1 MSQINNMHDV
11 LNAIIREALD
21 PDPESEMDQME
32 VQKDREMLIDIDL
45 ATDPLAYVHFAEKID
60 EISYRT
66 IEAVF
71 EAIEAGIENFLQRI
85 LRGFGPNLWK
95 AIHFFLVCIEHLDV
109 EKEEFDKV
117 CETLKA
123 FCDKLLTKEKDKFV
137 VFFENMVLEKLV
149 EIIRGADTHQKREAV
164 VPILYYFFPPEPTA
178 YHQAIKLFK
187 ERLNNMEIFVQ
198 SLCTLIMTEQ
208 TETDANRNLIK
219 DFKFYA
225 KLAIKDKKPT
235 IRLSGLLLMHR
246 LTKLDSDWVQKVMI
260 RYFDCVSPDDYWENR
275 IMVVVV
281 YTTLLQKLTQTE
293 LYQVH
298 VKMVPSDLPKAV
310 TVENEMLIKVMKEV
324 IDQMAVVIGKVLKKN
339 LNPDL
344 LRISMIHLI
353 DVIGDSKVLVGIF
366 LELLLKSSPED
377 RRWVLEDGRDPDGFE
392 ERYIVS
398 TRNSIRYRCSLDMKA
413 LQSSSLDILSEMAVR
428 VRSIPPGSFRSNY
441 LDVLSFCMNTEGENL
456 EKLNIEVFDSLINNS
471 LDHILHGMTDP
482 ELVEA
487 CSDILEKYTRYY
499 LREDVL
505 IQDLEKRLGETF
517 IEIFTQDDDLVKEES
532 QMFLERLKKE
542 YTADKPVYER
552 FCKMCSKICMVANS
566 KSIPNEYGEYLER
579 ELGFEG
585 ASIGH
590 IQED

>member
-1 MSQINNMHDV
+1 MHDV
-11 LNAIIREALD
+11 LNAIIREALE
-21 PDPESEMDQME
+21 PDPESEVDQIE
-32 VQKDREMLIDIDL
+32 VQKDREILIDIEL
-45 ATDPLAYVHFAEKID
+45 LTDPLAYVHFAERID

-66 IEAVF
+66 VEAVF

-95 AIHFFLVCIEHLDV
+95 AIHFFLVCIENLSV

-137 VFFENMVLEKLV
+137 VFFENMVLDKLV
-149 EIIRGADTHQKREAV
+149 EIIKRADTHQKREAV
-164 VPILYYFFPPEPTA
+164 VPILYYFFPAEPSA

-187 ERLNNMEIFVQ
+187 ERTNDMEIFVQ

-208 TETDANRNLIK
+208 TENEGNRNLIK

-246 LTKLDSDWVQKVMI
+246 LCLLDSDWVQKVMI
-260 RYFDCVSPDDYWENR
+260 RYFDCVSADDYWENR

-281 YTTLLQKLTQTE
+281 YTALLQKLTQTE

-310 TVENEMLIKVMKEV
+310 TVENEMLIKVMKEI
-324 IDQMAVVIGKVLKKN
+324 IDQIAVTISKVLKKN

-344 LRISMIHLI
+344 LRISMIHLV
-353 DVIGDSKVLVGIF
+353 DVIGDSRSLVSIF
-366 LELLLKSSPED
+366 LDLLLKASPDD
-377 RRWVLEDGRDPDGFE
+377 RRWVLEDGQDRDGFD

-398 TRNSIRYRCSLDMKA
+398 TRNSIRYRCSLNTRA
-413 LQSSSLDILSEMAVR
+413 LQASSLELLSELAGR
-428 VRSIPPGSFRSNY
+428 VRHIPAGGFRSNY
-441 LDVLSFCMNTEGENL
+441 LDVLSFCMNTESENL

-471 LDHILHGMTDP
+471 LEHILHGLTDP
-482 ELVEA
+482 ELAEA
-487 CSDILEKYTRYY
+487 CSSILEKYTRYY

-505 IQDLEKRLGETF
+505 IQDLEKRLGETL
-517 IEIFTQDDDLVKEES
+517 IEVFTQDDDLVKEEC
-532 QMFLERLKKE
+532 QLFLERLKRE

-552 FCKMCSKICMVANS
+552 FCKMCSKIGMVANT

-585 ASIGH
+585 PGGAH
-590 IQED
+590 NNED

>member
-1 MSQINNMHDV
+1 MHDV
-11 LNAIIREALD
+11 LNAIIREALE
-21 PDPESEMDQME
+21 PDPESEVDQIE
-32 VQKDREMLIDIDL
+32 VQKDREMLIDVDL
-45 ATDPLAYVHFAEKID
+45 SADPLAYVHFAERIN

-95 AIHFFLVCIEHLDV
+95 AIHFFLVCLENLDV

-123 FCDKLLTKEKDKFV
+123 FCDKLLSKEKDKFV

-149 EIIRGADTHQKREAV
+149 EIIRKADTHQKREAV
-164 VPILYYFFPPEPTA
+164 VPVLYYFFPAEPSA
-178 YHQAIKLFK
+178 YHQAIKIFK
-187 ERLNNMEIFVQ
+187 ERLNDMEIFVQ

-208 TETDANRNLIK
+208 TENDNNRNLVK

-225 KLAIKDKKPT
+225 KLAIKDKKPA

-246 LTKLDSDWVQKVMI
+246 LCRLDSDWVQKVMI

-324 IDQMAVVIGKVLKKN
+324 IDQIATVISKVLKKN
-339 LNPDL
+339 LNPDIM
-344 LRISMIHLI
+344 RICMIHLVDI
-353 DVIGDSKVLVGIF
+353 IGESKSLVGIF
-366 LELLLKSSPED
+366 LDLLLKASPDD
-377 RRWVLEDGRDPDGFE
+377 RRWVLEDGRDRDGFE

-398 TRNSIRYRCSLDMKA
+398 TKNSIRYRCSLNAKS
-413 LQSSSLDILSEMAVR
+413 LQNSSLEILAELAGR
-428 VRSIPPGSFRSNY
+428 VRNIPAGGFRSNY
-441 LDVLSFCMNTEGENL
+441 LDVLTFCMNTESENL

-471 LDHILHGMTDP
+471 LDHILYGMTDA

-487 CSDILEKYTRYY
+487 CSSILEKYTRYY

-517 IEIFTQDDDLVKEES
+517 IEVFTQDDDLVKEES
-532 QMFLERLKKE
+532 QLFLERLKRE

-552 FCKMCSKICMVANS
+552 FCKMCSKIGMVANA
-566 KSIPNEYGEYLER
+566 KTIQNEYGEYLER

-585 ASIGH
+585 AGLG
-590 IQED
+590 QNQDD